1 MASTGSRMIGDQYVT
16 RADILHPADLLFYR
30 LAHGSEVNRDMGGI
44 GHQVAV
50 WAEQGAGKIK
60 PLLDIG

>member
-1 MASTGSRMIGDQYVT
+1 MTSTGSRMICDQNIART
-16 RADILHPADLLFYR
+16 KILYPTNLLFYR
-30 LAHGSEVNRDMGGI
+30 LAHGPEVNRNMGGI

-50 WAEQGAGKIK
+50 RAKQGAGKIE